1 VLNGDWGGVWLR
13 RSVETFR
20 YMADS
25 HFYLAAALAQL
36 GREDEARAAAKA
48 GLAIQPEFTIARLRA
63 MLVRA
68 QGDNPAVWKQ
78 TERVFDGMRKAGVP
92 EG

>member
-1 VLNGDWGGVWLR
+1 MFVVGVAMTLLKRDEEAVGWLR
-13 RSVETFR
+13 QSVEMFR

-25 HFYLAAALAQL
+25 HFYL
-36 GREDEARAAAKA
+36 AAAKA

-63 MLVRA
+63 MLMRA
-68 QGDNPAVWKQ
+68 QGDNPTVWKQ
-78 TERVFDGMRKAGVP
+78 TERAFEGMRKAGVP